1 MLVVVTAAALLVV
14 VVMMFVFMLVVVTAA
29 ALLVVV
35 VMMFVL
41 MLVVVTAAALLV
53 VVVMMFVFMLV
64 VVTAAA
70 LLVVVMMMF
79 VLVLVAAG
87 VMMSFLHSS
96 DNYSCFDGV
105 GDLVDLRDKF
115 ICKIAFYLEFF
126 HGEVQHSRL
135 NALELADSFLYFSA
149 AVSAVQIRYRK
160 VFFHKVTIL
169 SHMNGCSYV

>member
-1 MLVVVTAAALLVV
+1 MFVLVLMVVTAAALLVM
-14 VVMMFVFMLVVVTAA
+14 VMMFVFMLVVVNAA

-41 MLVVVTAAALLV
+41 MVVTAAAFLI
-53 VVVMMFVFMLV
+53 VVVM
-64 VVTAAA
+64 
-70 LLVVVMMMF
+70 F
-79 VLVLVAAG
+79 VLMLVAAG
-87 VMMSFLHSS
+87 VMMSLLHSS

-126 HGEVQHSRL
+126 HGEVQYSRL

>member
-1 MLVVVTAAALLVV
+1 MFVLVLMVVTAAALIVV
-14 VVMMFVFMLVVVTAA
+14 VVV
-29 ALLVVV
+29 
-35 VMMFVL
+35 MFVL
-41 MLVVVTAAALLV
+41 MLVV
-53 VVVMMFVFMLV
+53 
-64 VVTAAA
+64 
-70 LLVVVMMMF
+70 
-79 VLVLVAAG
+79 AG
-87 VMMSFLHSS
+87 VMMSLLHSS